1 VTAKD
6 YNCSQSSDE
15 VIDETS
21 MAQDEQSKDETNDTF
36 VSSVQDGTSKTP
48 QRGRDFSG
56 MNLEGIMVIEIFA
69 GTARLT
75 RAVRDIGLSGL
86 AVDKDNTR
94 TQNVHIANYDLNDP
108 PQFKALCELVQ
119 KHHAQ
124 ILWVHFAPACG
135 TASRARGRPLPK
147 LKKLGVKVPQPLRSD
162 AQPMGLD
169 GLGELDKVKTET
181 ANITYENMCLL
192 ARICHC
198 LGIAISI
205 ENPENS
211 IFWKVPV
218 VTALISDIGGFMT
231 YFDNCCHG
239 GSRRKGTGWWA
250 NVDWFKQLAVRC
262 DNSHFHE
269 KWNADIVDGKVC
281 FPTHLEAAYPVLLCR
296 RLASIARDKA
306 ISFGACE
313 TSTLEEQNEQAPSTQ
328 HRILLDMLPRG
339 RKFRPL
345 VSEFGHF

>member
-1 VTAKD
+1 MPCEKRLTKGFQQGCNKVFTRARKGGYKQPSQGTVTAKD

-108 PQFKALCELVQ
+108 PQSKALCELVQ

-169 GLGELDKVKTET
+169 GLGGLDKVKTET

-192 ARICHC
+192 ARICHG

-231 YFDNCCHG
+231 YLTIAATAAPDVKVLDG
-239 GSRRKGTGWWA
+239 G
-250 NVDWFKQLAVRC
+250 Q
-262 DNSHFHE
+262 
-269 KWNADIVDGKVC
+269 
-281 FPTHLEAAYPVLLCR
+281 
-296 RLASIARDKA
+296 
-306 ISFGACE
+306 
-313 TSTLEEQNEQAPSTQ
+313 TLIGSNNLQCVAT
-328 HRILLDMLPRG
+328 ILIFMRNGMPI
-339 RKFRPL
+339 
-345 VSEFGHF
+345 